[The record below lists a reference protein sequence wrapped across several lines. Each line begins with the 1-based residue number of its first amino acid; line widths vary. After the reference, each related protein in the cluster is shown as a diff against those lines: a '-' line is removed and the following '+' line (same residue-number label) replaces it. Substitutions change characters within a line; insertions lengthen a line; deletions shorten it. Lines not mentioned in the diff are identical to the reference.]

1 MESRGLLLGLFG
13 LVCLLFPEF
22 LGKLLQ
28 KSEQNEIVQRRL
40 NGALGVLLIV
50 IGLFLALV
58 DN

>member
-1 MESRGLLLGLFG
+1 MKIRGLIISLCG
-13 LVCLLFPEF
+13 LVCLLFPEL

-28 KSEQNEIVQRRL
+28 KSEQNEAVQRRL

>member
-1 MESRGLLLGLFG
+1 MKIRGLIIGLSG
-13 LVCLLFPEF
+13 LVCLLFPEL

-28 KSEQNEIVQRRL
+28 KSEQNEAVQRRL